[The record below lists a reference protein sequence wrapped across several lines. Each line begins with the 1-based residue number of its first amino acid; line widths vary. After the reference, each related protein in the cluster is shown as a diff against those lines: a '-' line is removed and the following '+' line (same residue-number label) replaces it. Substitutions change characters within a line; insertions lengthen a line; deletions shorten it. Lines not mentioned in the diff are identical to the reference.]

1 MKSLPHR
8 HNKPLR
14 SPSPPYSFYQLPDER
29 SALPAPNHPA
39 PQQPISSRPTNEA
52 DQSAKRKKN
61 RGSQDTNDQS
71 HCGSSCACYRE
82 LHDVEMKASRK
93 HEELEKVVKGVKGV
107 KGTDAKGLQGVVV
120 ALQVRVAALEEEAR
134 RGVMEKLK
142 KRLGM

>member
-1 MKSLPHR
+1 
-8 HNKPLR
+8 
-14 SPSPPYSFYQLPDER
+14 
-29 SALPAPNHPA
+29 
-39 PQQPISSRPTNEA
+39 
-52 DQSAKRKKN
+52 
-61 RGSQDTNDQS
+61 
-71 HCGSSCACYRE
+71 
-82 LHDVEMKASRK
+82 VEMKASRK